1 MNLNFFLSVTLV
13 FVRYIP
19 YTDANKP
26 NAKPID
32 NKVCFLVF
40 DEYTGM
46 SNASVD
52 KILSRESDKMN
63 MRFNYDRNDDF
74 SESFHRLYK
83 E

>member
-1 MNLNFFLSVTLV
+1 MKWIRNLGIEV
-13 FVRYIP
+13 
-19 YTDANKP
+19 ANKP

-46 SNASVD
+46 SNASID
-52 KILSRESDKMN
+52 KILSRESDKIN

-74 SESFHRLYK
+74 SESFHHLYK

>member
-1 MNLNFFLSVTLV
+1 MDRKLILLGTSVQFPLIELV
-13 FVRYIP
+13 
-19 YTDANKP
+19 
-26 NAKPID
+26 D

-63 MRFNYDRNDDF
+63 MCFNYDRNDDF
-74 SESFHRLYK
+74 SESFHHLYK